1 MKSFFKYV
9 LATITGIVISFV
21 VLFIVLMGIIGAI
34 ISSASSDQEI
44 VVKSNSVLYLSF
56 DYDITERSEANPLGS
71 LNLPGYS
78 TKNIGLDDILARI
91 KYAATD
97 GNIKGIYLDASHIGV
112 GFASLKEVRDE
123 LLAFK
128 KTGKFVVAY
137 NAGYDQ
143 KAYYVASI
151 ADKVYVNPQ
160 GTIDFRGLAS
170 STMFYKDLLDKV
182 GVEMQI
188 VKVGTFKSAV
198 EPYFL
203 NKMSDPNRLQVTSY
217 LGSIYSTFI
226 HEIAASRNIAADSLR
241 AIANDYRVRD
251 ADDAV
256 KYKLADAKL
265 YKDELLSDLRKRLK
279 ISEKDEISFVSLLD
293 YNKKIK
299 DDASGSEV
307 AVLYAAGEI
316 VDGEGTGPGQ
326 IGGDKFSREL
336 RKLREDD
343 AVKAVVLRVNSPG
356 GSALASDIIWRE
368 VILTKKVKPVIV
380 SMGDLAASGGYY
392 ISAAADSIFA
402 EPTTITGSIGVFG
415 VIPNFQNLMNNK
427 IGVHYDG
434 VKTGKFADLMTSFDR
449 PLTAEERDI
458 IQREV
463 DKVYGTFTKVVADG
477 RKLSIADVDSI
488 GQGRVWT
495 GAQGLNNKLVDRLGN
510 LDAAI
515 QAAAKKA
522 NLSKY
527 KVSQYPEKEDPFTS
541 ILNNSKEKV
550 QVWVAKEQ
558 MGEYYRYFDVMK
570 KATAQTGV
578 QARLP
583 YSVEIH

>member
-97 GNIKGIYLDASHIGV
+97 GNIKGIYLDASHIGI

-128 KTGKFVVAY
+128 KIGKFVVAY

-160 GTIDFRGLAS
+160 GTIDFKGLAS

-198 EPYFL
+198 EPFFL

-226 HEIAASRNIAADSLR
+226 NEISASRNIAADSLR

-279 ISEKDEISFVSLLD
+279 ISEKDEI
-293 YNKKIK
+293 
-299 DDASGSEV
+299 
-307 AVLYAAGEI
+307 
-316 VDGEGTGPGQ
+316 
-326 IGGDKFSREL
+326 
-336 RKLREDD
+336 
-343 AVKAVVLRVNSPG
+343 
-356 GSALASDIIWRE
+356 
-368 VILTKKVKPVIV
+368 
-380 SMGDLAASGGYY
+380 
-392 ISAAADSIFA
+392 
-402 EPTTITGSIGVFG
+402 
-415 VIPNFQNLMNNK
+415 
-427 IGVHYDG
+427 
-434 VKTGKFADLMTSFDR
+434 
-449 PLTAEERDI
+449 
-458 IQREV
+458 
-463 DKVYGTFTKVVADG
+463 
-477 RKLSIADVDSI
+477 
-488 GQGRVWT
+488 
-495 GAQGLNNKLVDRLGN
+495 
-510 LDAAI
+510 
-515 QAAAKKA
+515 
-522 NLSKY
+522 
-527 KVSQYPEKEDPFTS
+527 
-541 ILNNSKEKV
+541 
-550 QVWVAKEQ
+550 
-558 MGEYYRYFDVMK
+558 
-570 KATAQTGV
+570 
-578 QARLP
+578 
-583 YSVEIH
+583 

>member
-21 VLFIVLMGIIGAI
+21 ILFIVFMGIIGAI
-34 ISSASSDQEI
+34 ISSASSDQE
-44 VVKSNSVLYLSF
+44 VAVKTNSVLFLSF
-56 DYDITERSEANPLGS
+56 DYDINERNDNNPFGS
-71 LNLPGYS
+71 LNFPGYS
-78 TKNIGLDDILARI
+78 TKSIGLDDILTRI
-91 KYAATD
+91 RYAATD
-97 GNIKGIYLDASHIGV
+97 ANIKGIYMDAGSIGT
-112 GFASLKEVRDE
+112 GFASLKAVRDE

-137 NAGYDQ
+137 NAGYNQ

-160 GTIDFRGLAS
+160 GTIDFRGLSS

-217 LGSIYSTFI
+217 LGSIYDTFI
-226 HEIAASRNIAADSLR
+226 NEIATSRNIPADSLR
-241 AIANDYRVRD
+241 GIANDYLVRN

-256 KYKLADAKL
+256 RYKLADAKI

-279 ISEKDEISFVSLLD
+279 IGEKDEISFVSLLD
-293 YNKKIK
+293 YNKKVK
-299 DDASGSEV
+299 DDASGSEI
-307 AVLYAAGEI
+307 AVLYAVGEI
-316 VDGEGTGPGQ
+316 VDGEGTRPGE

-380 SMGDLAASGGYY
+380 SMGDVAASGGYY
-392 ISAAADSIFA
+392 IAAAADSIFA

-434 VKTGKFADLMTSFDR
+434 VKTGKFADLMTTFDR

-463 DKVYGTFTKVVADG
+463 DKVYTTFTKVVSEG
-477 RKLSIADVDSI
+477 RKMPLANVDSI

-495 GAQGLNNKLVDRLGN
+495 GVQGLSNKLVDRLGN
-510 LDAAI
+510 LDVAI

-527 KVSQYPEKEDPFTS
+527 KVSQYPAKEDPFTS

-550 QVWVAKEQ
+550 QAWVAKEQ
-558 MGEYYRYFDVMK
+558 MGEYYRYFDVMR
-570 KATAQTGV
+570 KATAQSGV

-583 YSVEIH
+583 YTVEIH

>member
-56 DYDITERSEANPLGS
+56 DYDITERSEANLLGS

-112 GFASLKEVRDE
+112 GFASLKEIRDE

-137 NAGYDQ
+137 NTGYDQ
-143 KAYYVASI
+143 KAYYVAST

-160 GTIDFRGLAS
+160 GSIDFRGLAS

-217 LGSIYSTFI
+217 LGSIYTTFI
-226 HEIAASRNIAADSLR
+226 DEIAASRKISSDSLR

-251 ADDAV
+251 AEDAV
-256 KYKLADAKL
+256 RYKLADAKL

-279 ISEKDEISFVSLLD
+279 ISEKDDISFVSLLD
-293 YNKKIK
+293 YNKKTK
-299 DDASGSEV
+299 EDTSGSEI

-316 VDGEGTGPGQ
+316 VDGEGAAAGE

-434 VKTGKFADLMTSFDR
+434 VKTGRFADLMTSFDR
-449 PLTAEERDI
+449 PLTAEERSI
-458 IQREV
+458 IQRQV

-477 RKLSIADVDSI
+477 RKLSVADVDSI

-495 GAQGLNNKLVDRLGN
+495 GAQGVTNKLVDRLGN

-522 NLSKY
+522 KLSTY
-527 KVSQYPEKEDPFTS
+527 KVSQYPEKDDPFTS
-541 ILNNSKEKV
+541 ILNNSKERI
-550 QVWVAKEQ
+550 QIWIAKEQ

-578 QARLP
+578 QARIP
-583 YSVEIH
+583 YTVEIH

>member
-21 VLFIVLMGIIGAI
+21 ILFIVFMGIIGAI
-34 ISSASSDQEI
+34 ISSASSDQE
-44 VVKSNSVLYLSF
+44 VAVKTNSVLFLSF
-56 DYDITERSEANPLGS
+56 DYDINERNDNNPFGS
-71 LNLPGYS
+71 LNFPGYS
-78 TKNIGLDDILARI
+78 TKSIGLDDILARI
-91 KYAATD
+91 RYAATD
-97 GNIKGIYLDASHIGV
+97 ANIKGIYMDAGSIGT
-112 GFASLKEVRDE
+112 GFASLKAVRDE

-128 KTGKFVVAY
+128 KIGKFVVAY
-137 NAGYDQ
+137 NAGYNQ

-160 GTIDFRGLAS
+160 GTIDFRGLSS

-217 LGSIYSTFI
+217 LGSIYDTFI
-226 HEIAASRNIAADSLR
+226 NEIATSRNIPADSLR
-241 AIANDYRVRD
+241 GIANDYLVRN

-256 KYKLADAKL
+256 RYKLADAKI

-279 ISEKDEISFVSLLD
+279 IGEKDEISFVSLLD
-293 YNKKIK
+293 YNKKVK
-299 DDASGSEV
+299 DDASGSEI
-307 AVLYAAGEI
+307 AVLYAVGEI
-316 VDGEGTGPGQ
+316 VDGEGTRPGE

-380 SMGDLAASGGYY
+380 SMGDVAASGGYY
-392 ISAAADSIFA
+392 IAAAADSIFA

-434 VKTGKFADLMTSFDR
+434 VKTGKFADLMTTFDR

-463 DKVYGTFTKVVADG
+463 DKVYTTFTKVVSEG
-477 RKLSIADVDSI
+477 RKMPLANVDSI

-495 GAQGLNNKLVDRLGN
+495 GVQGLSNKLVDRLGN
-510 LDAAI
+510 LDVAI

-527 KVSQYPEKEDPFTS
+527 KVSQYPAKEDPFTS

-550 QVWVAKEQ
+550 QAWVAKEQ
-558 MGEYYRYFDVMK
+558 MGEYYRYFDVMR
-570 KATAQTGV
+570 KATAQSGV

-583 YSVEIH
+583 YTVEIH

>member
-56 DYDITERSEANPLGS
+56 DYDISERSEANPLGS

-143 KAYYVASI
+143 KAYYVAST

-160 GTIDFRGLAS
+160 GTIDFKGLAS

-198 EPYFL
+198 EPFFL

-226 HEIAASRNIAADSLR
+226 NEIAASRNIAADSLR

-293 YNKKIK
+293 YNKKLK

-495 GAQGLNNKLVDRLGN
+495 GAQGVNNKLVDRLGN
-510 LDAAI
+510 LDVAI

-550 QVWVAKEQ
+550 QVWIAKEQ
-558 MGEYYRYFDVMK
+558 MGEYYRYFDVVR

-578 QARLP
+578 QARMP

>member
-226 HEIAASRNIAADSLR
+226 NEIAVSRNIAADSLR

-293 YNKKIK
+293 YNKKVK

-336 RKLREDD
+336 LKLREDD

-495 GAQGLNNKLVDRLGN
+495 GAQGVNNKLVDRLGN

>member
-217 LGSIYSTFI
+217 LGSIYHTFI

-279 ISEKDEISFVSLLD
+279 ISEKDEISFVSLRD
-293 YNKKIK
+293 YNKKVK

>member
-21 VLFIVLMGIIGAI
+21 ILFIVFMGIIGAI
-34 ISSASSDQEI
+34 ISSASSDQEV
-44 VVKSNSVLYLSF
+44 VVKTNSVLFLSF
-56 DYDITERSEANPLGS
+56 DYDINERNDNNPFGS

-78 TKNIGLDDILARI
+78 TKSIGLDDILARI
-91 KYAATD
+91 RYAATD
-97 GNIKGIYLDASHIGV
+97 ANIKGIYMDAGSIGT
-112 GFASLKEVRDE
+112 GFASLKAVRDE
-123 LLAFK
+123 LLTFK

-137 NAGYDQ
+137 NAGYNQ

-160 GTIDFRGLAS
+160 GTIDFRGLSS

-217 LGSIYSTFI
+217 LGSIYDTFI
-226 HEIAASRNIAADSLR
+226 NEIAASRNIPADSLR
-241 AIANDYRVRD
+241 GIANDYLVRN

-256 KYKLADAKL
+256 RYKLADAKI

-279 ISEKDEISFVSLLD
+279 IGEKDEISFVSLFD
-293 YNKKIK
+293 YNKKVK
-299 DDASGSEV
+299 DDASGSEI
-307 AVLYAAGEI
+307 AVLYAVGEI
-316 VDGEGTGPGQ
+316 VDGEGTRPGE

-343 AVKAVVLRVNSPG
+343 AIKAVVLRVNSPG

-380 SMGDLAASGGYY
+380 SMGDVAASGGYY
-392 ISAAADSIFA
+392 IAAAADSIFA

-434 VKTGKFADLMTSFDR
+434 VKTGKFADLMTTFDR

-463 DKVYGTFTKVVADG
+463 DKVYATFTKVVSEG
-477 RKLSIADVDSI
+477 RKMSLTNVDSI

-495 GAQGLNNKLVDRLGN
+495 GTQGVSNKLVDRLGN
-510 LDAAI
+510 LDVAV

-527 KVSQYPEKEDPFTS
+527 KVSQYPAKEDPFTS

-558 MGEYYRYFDVMK
+558 MGEYYRYFDVMR
-570 KATAQTGV
+570 KATAQSGV

-583 YSVEIH
+583 YAVEIH

>member
-21 VLFIVLMGIIGAI
+21 ILFIVFMGIIGAI
-34 ISSASSDQEI
+34 ISSASSDQE
-44 VVKSNSVLYLSF
+44 VAVKTNSVLFLSF
-56 DYDITERSEANPLGS
+56 DYDINERNDNNPFGS
-71 LNLPGYS
+71 LNFPGYS
-78 TKNIGLDDILARI
+78 TKSIGLDDILARI
-91 KYAATD
+91 RYAATD
-97 GNIKGIYLDASHIGV
+97 ANIKGIYMDAGSIGT
-112 GFASLKEVRDE
+112 GFASLKAVRDE

-137 NAGYDQ
+137 NAGYNQ

-160 GTIDFRGLAS
+160 GTIDFRGLSS

-217 LGSIYSTFI
+217 LGSIYDTFI
-226 HEIAASRNIAADSLR
+226 NEIATSRNIPADSLR
-241 AIANDYRVRD
+241 GIANDYLVRN

-256 KYKLADAKL
+256 RYKLADAKI

-279 ISEKDEISFVSLLD
+279 IGEKDEISFVSLLD
-293 YNKKIK
+293 YNKKVK
-299 DDASGSEV
+299 DDASGSEI
-307 AVLYAAGEI
+307 AVLYAVGEI
-316 VDGEGTGPGQ
+316 VDGEGTRPGE

-380 SMGDLAASGGYY
+380 SMGDVAASGGYY
-392 ISAAADSIFA
+392 IAAAADSIFA

-434 VKTGKFADLMTSFDR
+434 VKTGKFADLMTTFDR

-463 DKVYGTFTKVVADG
+463 DKVYTTFTKVVSEG
-477 RKLSIADVDSI
+477 RKMSLANVDSI

-495 GAQGLNNKLVDRLGN
+495 GVQGLSNKLVDRLGN
-510 LDAAI
+510 LDVAI

-527 KVSQYPEKEDPFTS
+527 KVSQYPAKEDPFTS

-550 QVWVAKEQ
+550 QAWVAKEQ
-558 MGEYYRYFDVMK
+558 MGEYYRYFDVMR
-570 KATAQTGV
+570 KATAQSGV

-583 YSVEIH
+583 YTVEIH

>member
-226 HEIAASRNIAADSLR
+226 NEIAASRNIAADSIR

-265 YKDELLSDLRKRLK
+265 YKDELLSDLRERLK

-343 AVKAVVLRVNSPG
+343 AIKAVVLRVNSPG

>member
-97 GNIKGIYLDASHIGV
+97 GNIKGIYLDASHIGI

-128 KTGKFVVAY
+128 KIGKFVVAY

-160 GTIDFRGLAS
+160 GTIDFKGLAS

-198 EPYFL
+198 EPFFL

-226 HEIAASRNIAADSLR
+226 NEISASRNIAADSLR

-316 VDGEGTGPGQ
+316 VDGEGTGPGE

-495 GAQGLNNKLVDRLGN
+495 GAQGVNNKLVDRLGN

-522 NLSKY
+522 NLTKY

-550 QVWVAKEQ
+550 RVWVAKEQ

>member
-21 VLFIVLMGIIGAI
+21 ILFIVFMGIIGAI
-34 ISSASSDQEI
+34 ISSASSDQE
-44 VVKSNSVLYLSF
+44 VAVKTNSVLFLSF
-56 DYDITERSEANPLGS
+56 DYDINERNDNNPFGS

-78 TKNIGLDDILARI
+78 TKSIGLDDILGRI
-91 KYAATD
+91 RYAATD
-97 GNIKGIYLDASHIGV
+97 GNIKGIYMDAGSIGT
-112 GFASLKEVRDE
+112 GFASLKAVRDE

-137 NAGYDQ
+137 NAGYNQ
-143 KAYYVASI
+143 KAYYVASV

-160 GTIDFRGLAS
+160 GTIDFRGLSS

-217 LGSIYSTFI
+217 LGSIYDTFI
-226 HEIAASRNIAADSLR
+226 NEIAASRNIPADSLR
-241 AIANDYRVRD
+241 GIANDYLVRN

-256 KYKLADAKL
+256 RYKLADAKI

-279 ISEKDEISFVSLLD
+279 IGEKDEISFVSLFD
-293 YNKKIK
+293 YNKKVK

-307 AVLYAAGEI
+307 AVLYAVGEI
-316 VDGEGTGPGQ
+316 VDGEGIRPGE

-336 RKLREDD
+336 RKLREND

-356 GSALASDIIWRE
+356 GSALASDVIWRE

-380 SMGDLAASGGYY
+380 SMGDVAASGGYY
-392 ISAAADSIFA
+392 IAAAADSIFA

-434 VKTGKFADLMTSFDR
+434 VKTGKFADLMTTFDR

-463 DKVYGTFTKVVADG
+463 DKVYATFTKVVSEG
-477 RKLSIADVDSI
+477 RKMPLANVDSI

-495 GAQGLNNKLVDRLGN
+495 GTQGLGNKLVDRLGN

-558 MGEYYRYFDVMK
+558 MGEYYRYFDVMR
-570 KATAQTGV
+570 KATAQSGV

-583 YSVEIH
+583 YTVEIH

>member
-56 DYDITERSEANPLGS
+56 DYDISERSEANPLGS

-123 LLAFK
+123 LSAFK

-143 KAYYVASI
+143 KAYYVAST

-160 GTIDFRGLAS
+160 GTIDFKGLAS

-198 EPYFL
+198 EPFFL

-226 HEIAASRNIAADSLR
+226 NEIAASRNIAADSLR

-293 YNKKIK
+293 YNKKLK

-495 GAQGLNNKLVDRLGN
+495 GAQGVNNKLVDRLGN

-522 NLSKY
+522 KLSNY

-558 MGEYYRYFDVMK
+558 MGEYYRYFDVVR
-570 KATAQTGV
+570 KATAQMGV
-578 QARLP
+578 QARMP

>member
-217 LGSIYSTFI
+217 LGSIYHTFI

-293 YNKKIK
+293 YNKKVK

-515 QAAAKKA
+515 RAAAKKA
-522 NLSKY
+522 NLGKY

>member
-21 VLFIVLMGIIGAI
+21 ILFIVFMGIIGAI
-34 ISSASSDQEI
+34 ISSASSDQE
-44 VVKSNSVLYLSF
+44 VAVKTNSVLFLSF
-56 DYDITERSEANPLGS
+56 DYDINERNDNNPFGS

-78 TKNIGLDDILARI
+78 TKSIGLDDILGRI
-91 KYAATD
+91 RYAATD
-97 GNIKGIYLDASHIGV
+97 ANIKGIYMDAGSIGT
-112 GFASLKEVRDE
+112 GFASLKAVRDE

-137 NAGYDQ
+137 NAGYNQ

-160 GTIDFRGLAS
+160 GTIDFRGLSS

-203 NKMSDPNRLQVTSY
+203 NKMSEPNRLQVTSY
-217 LGSIYSTFI
+217 LGSIYDTFI
-226 HEIAASRNIAADSLR
+226 NEIAASRNIPADSLR
-241 AIANDYRVRD
+241 GIANDYLVRN

-256 KYKLADAKL
+256 RYKLADAKI

-279 ISEKDEISFVSLLD
+279 IGEKDEISFVSLFD
-293 YNKKIK
+293 YNKKVK

-307 AVLYAAGEI
+307 AVLYAVGEI
-316 VDGEGTGPGQ
+316 VDGEGTRPGE

-356 GSALASDIIWRE
+356 GSALASDVIWRE

-380 SMGDLAASGGYY
+380 SMGDVAASGGYY
-392 ISAAADSIFA
+392 IAAAADSIFA

-434 VKTGKFADLMTSFDR
+434 VKTGKFADLMTTFDR

-463 DKVYGTFTKVVADG
+463 DKVYATFTKVVSEG
-477 RKLSIADVDSI
+477 RKMPLANVDSI

-495 GAQGLNNKLVDRLGN
+495 GTQGLGNKLVDRLGN
-510 LDAAI
+510 LDVAI

-527 KVSQYPEKEDPFTS
+527 KVSQYPAKEDPFTS

-558 MGEYYRYFDVMK
+558 MGEYYRYFDVMR
-570 KATAQTGV
+570 KATAQSGV

-583 YSVEIH
+583 YTVEIH

>member
-97 GNIKGIYLDASHIGV
+97 GNIKGIYLDASHVGV

-128 KTGKFVVAY
+128 KSGKFVVAY

-160 GTIDFRGLAS
+160 GTIDFKGLAS

-198 EPYFL
+198 EPFFL

-226 HEIAASRNIAADSLR
+226 NEIAASRNIAADSLR

-256 KYKLADAKL
+256 RYKLADAKL

-293 YNKKIK
+293 YNKKLK

-495 GAQGLNNKLVDRLGN
+495 GAQGVNNKLVDRLGN

-522 NLSKY
+522 NLSNY

-550 QVWVAKEQ
+550 QVWLAKKQ

>member
-112 GFASLKEVRDE
+112 GFASLKEIRDE

-137 NAGYDQ
+137 NTGYDQ
-143 KAYYVASI
+143 KAYYVAST

-160 GTIDFRGLAS
+160 GSIDFRGLAS

-217 LGSIYSTFI
+217 LGSIYTTFI
-226 HEIAASRNIAADSLR
+226 DEIAASRKISSDSLR

-251 ADDAV
+251 AEDAV
-256 KYKLADAKL
+256 RYKLADAKL

-279 ISEKDEISFVSLLD
+279 ISEKDDISFVSLLD
-293 YNKKIK
+293 YNKKTK
-299 DDASGSEV
+299 EDTSGSEI

-316 VDGEGTGPGQ
+316 VDGEGAAAGE

-434 VKTGKFADLMTSFDR
+434 VKTGRFADLMTSFDR
-449 PLTAEERDI
+449 PLTAEERSI
-458 IQREV
+458 IQRQV

-477 RKLSIADVDSI
+477 RKLSVADVDSI

-495 GAQGLNNKLVDRLGN
+495 GAQGVTNKLVDRLGN

-522 NLSKY
+522 KLSTY
-527 KVSQYPEKEDPFTS
+527 KVSQYPEKDDPFTS
-541 ILNNSKEKV
+541 ILNNSKERI
-550 QVWVAKEQ
+550 QIWIAKEQ

-578 QARLP
+578 QARIP
-583 YSVEIH
+583 YTVEIH